1 MLVFH
6 FVLIKKEKK
15 DIKMS
20 GMGLLLADWSIELIR
35 SRRKRGKNGKSAK
48 KQKQDKNK
56 SEFKEMEIQTELP
69 CDICLE
75 KTEQLEIRVEQLQK
89 LEEERENLEMLVA
102 AAGEAAAAVDLVE
115 GVEKLVDAFK
125 KGREET
131 KLLKEEGTRMAEC
144 VGRQLVD
151 RDSAHSERIK
161 ALEQMMGE
169 KEKHLQRTA
178 TQLRRQLEEAQLQAE
193 QLSIREQQLLQV
205 EVNRGLTEQNSCQ
218 QEIDSLKIVLDMKRE
233 ETDNLRSTNNHLTM
247 EVEHYSG
254 IELRLQEARSRVE
267 EMTEVIHRKN
277 NELRQLLEEYDGV
290 QSQLEDEVR
299 AHLSCQQEL
308 EKTQWTIENFVSKRV
323 SGNSIPD
330 NRKAEKISSRN
341 TKNKKEDSGLILDV
355 VQKNESVAW
364 SFNIK

>member
-1 MLVFH
+1 
-6 FVLIKKEKK
+6 
-15 DIKMS
+15 MS

-35 SRRKRGKNGKSAK
+35 SRRKRGKNGKPGK
-48 KQKQDKNK
+48 KQNKKK
-56 SEFKEMEIQTELP
+56 SELQEMQIQTDFG

-75 KTEQLEIRVEQLQK
+75 KTSELESRVEQLKK
-89 LEEERENLEMLVA
+89 LEEERENLEMLVE
-102 AAGEAAAAVDLVE
+102 AAGEAKEAKDLVE
-115 GVEKLVDAFK
+115 GVENLVEAFK
-125 KGREET
+125 REREET
-131 KLLKEEGTRMAEC
+131 KVLKEEGTRMAEC

-161 ALEQMMGE
+161 ALELMMGE

-178 TQLRRQLEEAQLQAE
+178 AQLRKQLEEAQLHTQ
-193 QLSIREQQLLQV
+193 QLQLREQQLLQV
-205 EVNRGLTEQNSCQ
+205 EVNRGINQNSWQ

-247 EVEHYSG
+247 EVERYSG
-254 IELRLQEARSRVE
+254 IELRLQEARARVE

-299 AHLSCQQEL
+299 AHLACQQDL

-323 SGNSIPD
+323 SGNSVPD
-330 NRKAEKISSRN
+330 NRKPEKISSRN
-341 TKNKKEDSGLILDV
+341 LKNKEDSGLILDV

-364 SFNIK
+364 SFNIPDKC